1 MSQPDDPRASGD
13 DVQDEPQ
20 PKIIVDDPEDFAKT
34 RQLRAIFDARDDYID
49 ARREAN
55 RAYEDGEIQ
64 MPQKNRHVFRYL
76 QDLAMTMEPLL
87 KSYDAGREIWDETT
101 YGVDSNFCATDDLPD
116 FEDARDIL
124 RGTVSNLPADGDGSR
139 AKQLLEKYNDVF
151 EGRYGGSRKEQTV
164 KADIRTHAAS
174 WGWEVQGLGALIQK
188 DHRLKYRLKD
198 PGRDF
203 FGSTSV
209 PQRISDDAFRD
220 LQDFIR
226 SIGLGVQFDTEQ
238 QTKIDDGLLE
248 EVDEWRRQ
256 NV

>member
-1 MSQPDDPRASGD
+1 MSHPDDLQARD
-13 DVQDEPQ
+13 DDEQDEPQ

-55 RAYEDGEIQ
+55 RAYEDGDIK
-64 MPQKNRHVFRYL
+64 MPRKNRHVFRYL

-87 KSYDAGREIWDETT
+87 KSYDAGREIWNENT
-101 YGVDSNFCATDDLPD
+101 YGVDSSFCAPDDLPD
-116 FEDARDIL
+116 FENARAIL
-124 RGTVSNLPADGDGSR
+124 RGAVSNLPADGDGSR
-139 AKQLLEKYNDVF
+139 AKQLLEKYNDIF
-151 EGRYGGSRKEQTV
+151 DGKYGGNRKERTT
-164 KADIRTHAAS
+164 KADIRTHAAA
-174 WGWEVQGLGALIQK
+174 WGWEVQGLGALIEK
-188 DHRLKYRLKD
+188 DHRLKYRVKD

-203 FGSTSV
+203 FKTTSV

-226 SIGLGVQFDTEQ
+226 QIGLGVQFDEEQ